1 MKYKVGD
8 KVKVKEWEDLKL
20 EYKADEDG
28 YIDVGV
34 GFVDDMREFCGKELE
49 IKKIRKHGYSC
60 LLNEWAWED
69 WMFEDE
75 SKETSSIRI
84 DESQIVKQSKSLD
97 LETTI
102 LNLNELNTS
111 KTRKLERLM
120 KFIAK
125 DYSITHDLGYDLTRE
140 TLMYELKD
148 EDLVNEIMYHV
159 RKGK

>member
-1 MKYKVGD
+1 MNH
-8 KVKVKEWEDLKL
+8 ED
-20 EYKADEDG
+20 
-28 YIDVGV
+28 
-34 GFVDDMREFCGKELE
+34 
-49 IKKIRKHGYSC
+49 
-60 LLNEWAWED
+60 
-69 WMFEDE
+69 
-75 SKETSSIRI
+75 
-84 DESQIVKQSKSLD
+84 
-97 LETTI
+97 TI
-102 LNLNELNTS
+102 MHLNELNTS